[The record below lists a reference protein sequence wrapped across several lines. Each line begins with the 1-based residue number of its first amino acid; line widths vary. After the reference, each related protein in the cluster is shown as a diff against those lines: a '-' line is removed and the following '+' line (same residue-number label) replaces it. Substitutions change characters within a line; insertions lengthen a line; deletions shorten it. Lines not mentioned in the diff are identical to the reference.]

1 MDPILFVITVIAA
14 LVAGAA
20 VLLPSET
27 ARRHHW
33 DEDELAD
40 QLGAASL
47 R

>member
-27 ARRHHW
+27 ARRRTW
-33 DEDELAD
+33 DEEELHN
-40 QLGAASL
+40 QLGASL

>member
-20 VLLPSET
+20 ILLPSET
-27 ARRHHW
+27 SRRRHW
-33 DEDELAD
+33 DEDELAN
-40 QLGAASL
+40 QLGAASM

>member
-1 MDPILFVITVIAA
+1 MDPFLFVITVIAA

-27 ARRHHW
+27 SRRHHW
-33 DEDELAD
+33 DEDELRN
-40 QLGAASL
+40 QLGAAGL